1 MGGRGAGKT
10 RAGAEWLRGLVLSGK
25 ARRVALVGPTMSDVR
40 EVMISGES
48 GLLSLGEPGDRPVYE
63 PSRQRLVWPNGAVG
77 YAFSAEEP
85 NRLRGPQFDAAWV
98 DEIAG
103 WNGSEEA
110 WDMLQFGLRLG
121 DDPRIVAT
129 TTPQD
134 QPLIKRLLKD
144 DACAVTRG
152 GTHANAAHLAPG
164 FIAALR
170 AQYGHG
176 EMARQEL
183 DGELVEFDSAAL
195 FNLSTIDAARVAAA
209 PEMDEIIVS
218 VDPAVTSKST
228 SDACGIVVVGRVDSQ
243 AYLLHDATLQGVPST
258 VWAKRVAEIAEAW
271 NASFILAE
279 SNQGGELVKQVL
291 QQAGTGRAI
300 KLVHARLG
308 KRERAHPV
316 AALYEA
322 GRVHHVGHFRE
333 LEDELIAFGM
343 SKDSPNRLDALVHGV
358 TQLLLNSPTPRISTV

>member
-1 MGGRGAGKT
+1 M
-10 RAGAEWLRGLVLSGK
+10 
-25 ARRVALVGPTMSDVR
+25 ALVGPTMMDVR

-48 GLLSLGEPGDRPVYE
+48 GLLSLGEPGDRPAYE

-121 DDPRIVAT
+121 DAPRVVAT
-129 TTPQD
+129 TTPKAK
-134 QPLIKRLLKD
+134 PLIKRLLAD
-144 DACAVTRG
+144 EACAVTRG
-152 GTHANAAHLAPG
+152 GTEANAANLASG

-183 DGELVEFDSAAL
+183 DGELVEFDRASL
-195 FNLSTIDAARVAAA
+195 FNLSTIDAARVKSA
-209 PEMDEIIVS
+209 PEIDEIIVS
-218 VDPAVTSKST
+218 VDPAVTSGAT
-228 SDACGIVVVGRVDSQ
+228 SDACGIVVVGRAESE
-243 AYLLHDATLQGVPST
+243 AFILHDATVQGVPST
-258 VWAKRVAEIAEAW
+258 VWARRVAEIAEAF

-279 SNQGGELVKQVL
+279 SNQGGELVRQVL
-291 QQAGTGRAI
+291 QQAGTGRAV
-300 KLVHARLG
+300 KLVHARLS
-308 KRERAHPV
+308 KAQRAHPV
-316 AALYEA
+316 AALYGA
-322 GRVHHVGHFRE
+322 ARVHHVGHFRK
-333 LEDELIAFGM
+333 LEDEMLSFGS
-343 SKDSPNRLDALVHGV
+343 SKVSPNRLDALVQGV
-358 TQLLLNSPTPRISTV
+358 THLLLQPTSPRISIF

>member
-1 MGGRGAGKT
+1 MN
-10 RAGAEWLRGLVLSGK
+10 
-25 ARRVALVGPTMSDVR
+25 DVR

-48 GLLSLGEPGDRPVYE
+48 GLLSIGEPAERPRYE
-63 PSRQRLVWPNGAVG
+63 PSRQRLQWPNGAVG

-103 WNGSEEA
+103 WNGSEAA

-121 DDPRIVAT
+121 DAPRVVAT

-134 QPLIKRLLKD
+134 KPLIKRLLKD
-144 DACAVTRG
+144 PACKVSRG
-152 GTHANAAHLAPG
+152 GTEANSAHLAPG

-170 AQYGHG
+170 EQYGHG
-176 EMARQEL
+176 KMARQEL
-183 DGELVEFDSAAL
+183 DGELVEFDRAAL
-195 FNLSTIDAARVAAA
+195 FKLSTIDAARVSAA
-209 PEMDEIIVS
+209 PELDEIIVS

-228 SDACGIVVVGRVDSQ
+228 SDACGIVVVGRADHQ
-243 AYLLHDATLQGVPST
+243 AFLLHDATLQGVPST
-258 VWAKRVAEIAEAW
+258 VWARRVAEIADAW

-279 SNQGGELVKQVL
+279 SNQGGELVRQVL
-291 QQAGTGRAI
+291 LQAGTGRAV

-322 GRVHHVGHFRE
+322 GRVRHVGHFRE
-333 LEDELIAFGM
+333 LEDELIAFGTA
-343 SKDSPNRLDALVHGV
+343 KASPNRLDAMVHGV
-358 TQLLLNSPTPRISTV
+358 THLLLQPAAPRISSF